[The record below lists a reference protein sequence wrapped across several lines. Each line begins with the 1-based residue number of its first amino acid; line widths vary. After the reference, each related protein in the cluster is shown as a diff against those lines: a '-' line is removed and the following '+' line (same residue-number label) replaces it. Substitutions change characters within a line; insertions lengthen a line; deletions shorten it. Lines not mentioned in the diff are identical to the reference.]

1 MSFASHNHLW
11 GESLLRK
18 GRKSFRIRD
27 EFIPLRKKGQC
38 NSTGAYPLNNSLLDL
53 IALVGMGMVGYLFR
67 KIDFDVSPMVLAL
80 VFGPMLETT
89 FRQSLYSNRGDPL
102 VFLERPIS
110 AILLVVLPV
119 VLILPFIRRLMT
131 SRRTSVS

>member
-1 MSFASHNHLW
+1 
-11 GESLLRK
+11 
-18 GRKSFRIRD
+18 
-27 EFIPLRKKGQC
+27 
-38 NSTGAYPLNNSLLDL
+38 
-53 IALVGMGMVGYLFR
+53 MGILGYLFR

-110 AILLVVLPV
+110 AILLTVLLA
-119 VLILPFIRRLMT
+119 VLILPFVRRLMAK
-131 SRRTSVS
+131 RRTSVS